1 MKLLH
6 GLNDGVGAARGGGEE
21 TLGGDNGGKI
31 RRRVGVRIGVRWG
44 GGVGGG
50 STEGFGGGC
59 WGEVIEGVEVL
70 DHYWCGGGGGGS
82 GW

>member
-31 RRRVGVRIGVRWG
+31 RRRVGVRIGVR
-44 GGVGGG
+44 
-50 STEGFGGGC
+50 
-59 WGEVIEGVEVL
+59 
-70 DHYWCGGGGGGS
+70 
-82 GW
+82 